1 MNKAQLIDA
10 VAVAADLPKT
20 VATRALDAVL
30 ETITQALVSGD
41 SVALVGFGTFG
52 VKERAARVGR
62 NPKTGEKIDIQAARV
77 AHFKVGKELKDAVK

>member
-1 MNKAQLIDA
+1 VNKAQLIDA

>member
-1 MNKAQLIDA
+1 VNKAQLIDA

-62 NPKTGEKIDIQAARV
+62 NPKTGEKINIQAARV